1 MLSYIMCFPWWTKNK
16 LYKNMG
22 DECAICLGVIR
33 GKGSECTECQ
43 MRMHKKCLIR
53 WKYSCKKR
61 EVDYTCPLC
70 RYVIKEYIQDVVL

>member
-1 MLSYIMCFPWWTKNK
+1 MCLPWWTKDK
-16 LYKNMG
+16 PYKKMG

-33 GKGSECTECQ
+33 GKGSECPECHMQ
-43 MRMHKKCLIR
+43 MHKKCLIR

-70 RYVIKEYIQDVVL
+70 RYVIKEYIQ